1 MKYLPQDFET
11 KRVSYEVFK
20 ESANTF
26 LAHQLKL
33 DVNSRDPYFSYIQQN
48 QQRINRW
55 DRKFAIMPEVL
66 AQIQQI
72 QRPLRL
78 VAIVEAWCG
87 DVSQILPG
95 INHMVNQSDKLTLE
109 VVYRDENL
117 PLIDAFLTNGGRAIP
132 IILITDAESQEILG
146 SWGPRPSTPQAMMA
160 EMKKK
165 MAGQP
170 SDYSSDLQRETIES
184 IHAWYARDKG
194 REVQTQFM
202 DTLLKALREK
212 SVVQEAGV

>member
-1 MKYLPQDFET
+1 MKYLPQDFEN
-11 KRVSYEVFK
+11 KRVSYETFK
-20 ESANTF
+20 ESANIY
-26 LAHQLKL
+26 LEQQLKL
-33 DVNSRDPYFSYIQQN
+33 DTSGRDPYFNYIQQN

-55 DRKFAIMPEVL
+55 DRMFVILPEVQ
-66 AQIQQI
+66 AQLQQI

-95 INHMVNQSDKLTLE
+95 INHLVNQSDKLSLD

-117 PLIDAFLTNGGRAIP
+117 PLMDAFLTNGGRAIP
-132 IILITDAESQEILG
+132 IILITDAESKEILG
-146 SWGPRPSTPQAMMA
+146 SWGPRPTTPQAMMM
-160 EMKKK
+160 EMKQKL
-165 MAGQP
+165 AGQP
-170 SDYSSDLQRETIES
+170 SDYSSDLQKVTIEN

-202 DTLLKALREK
+202 NTLLQTIREK
-212 SVVQEAGV
+212 SVMQEAGV

>member
-1 MKYLPQDFET
+1 MKYLPQDFEN
-11 KRVSYEVFK
+11 KRVSYETFK
-20 ESANTF
+20 ESANIY
-26 LAHQLKL
+26 LEQQLKL
-33 DVNSRDPYFSYIQQN
+33 DTSGRDPYFNYIQQN

-55 DRKFAIMPEVL
+55 DRKFVILPEVQ
-66 AQIQQI
+66 AQLQQI

-95 INHMVNQSDKLTLE
+95 INHLVNQSDKLSLD

-117 PLIDAFLTNGGRAIP
+117 PLMDAFLTNGGRAIP

-146 SWGPRPSTPQAMMA
+146 SWGPRPTTPQAMMM
-160 EMKKK
+160 EMKQKL
-165 MAGQP
+165 AGQP
-170 SDYSSDLQRETIES
+170 SDYSSDLQKVTIEN
-184 IHAWYARDKG
+184 IHVWYARDKG

-202 DTLLKALREK
+202 NTLLQTIREK